1 MGVMGV
7 ALQKKRLYIYNY
19 KINIDIFLKMLYNPL
34 LQGNFERREIR
45 DEKNLSAQ
53 KTPQT
58 ESTRLPRKNGNQ
70 IRPQS
75 SRSKKS

>member
-1 MGVMGV
+1 MESY
-7 ALQKKRLYIYNY
+7 LYYIYYIKRLDFFY
-19 KINIDIFLKMLYNPL
+19 KMLYNLL